1 MSESELTYPNS
12 PGMVP
17 AAPDMTKPGE
27 TKSDVTLLDGEQQ
40 KPEPN
45 PMGTP
50 PQNVKPGFIESTP
63 QAVREA
69 RGTAEHNPYLA
80 TQLDEAGKHVSSIAD
95 GADADPLNTEALQVH
110 ADNVRE
116 LSTIVLTDF
125 GGSTNDAQLLAAETR
140 RFSDFTPE
148 QHEEAKENA
157 LTQFKGARPDTW
169 PQDLKLVR
177 DFIARDPRV
186 VQYLSSSGVGNSLPL
201 ALRILE
207 LARASLIKGPSK
219 K

>member
-1 MSESELTYPNS
+1 MSEFFSYPNS
-12 PGMVP
+12 PGMADKP
-17 AAPDMTKPGE
+17 AG
-27 TKSDVTLLDGEQQ
+27 DVDNKTLLDGSAGAAGKQTP
-40 KPEPN
+40 PELN

-50 PQNVKPGFIESTP
+50 QQNVKPGFIESTP
-63 QAVREA
+63 QSVRAV
-69 RGTAEHNPYLA
+69 RGTAEHNPYLSS
-80 TQLDEAGKHVSSIAD
+80 QLDEAGKHVRSIAD
-95 GADADPLNTEALQVH
+95 GADADPLDAEAVKAH

-140 RFSDFTPE
+140 RFSAFTPE
-148 QHEEAKENA
+148 QHAEATADA

-169 PQDLKLVR
+169 QGDLKLVR
-177 DFIARDPRV
+177 EYIARDPRV
-186 VQYLSSSGVGNSLPL
+186 VKFLSESGVGNSVPL
-201 ALRILE
+201 TLRILE

>member
-1 MSESELTYPNS
+1 MSMSDTFEYSSSNMAETP
-12 PGMVP
+12 P
-17 AAPDMTKPGE
+17 AAKPDA
-27 TKSDVTLLDGEQQ
+27 TLLAGEPAPEQ
-40 KPEPN
+40 KLN

-50 PQNVKPGFIESTP
+50 PQNVKPAFIDSTP
-63 QAVREA
+63 PEVREA
-69 RGTAEHNPYLA
+69 RGAAGHNPYLA

-95 GADADPLNTEALQVH
+95 GADADPLDAEAVKAH

-148 QHEEAKENA
+148 QHEEAKANA

-169 PQDLKLVR
+169 QSDLKMVR
-177 DFIARDPRV
+177 EYIARDPRV
-186 VQYLSSSGVGNSLPL
+186 VKFLSESGVGNSLPL
-201 ALRILE
+201 TLRILE